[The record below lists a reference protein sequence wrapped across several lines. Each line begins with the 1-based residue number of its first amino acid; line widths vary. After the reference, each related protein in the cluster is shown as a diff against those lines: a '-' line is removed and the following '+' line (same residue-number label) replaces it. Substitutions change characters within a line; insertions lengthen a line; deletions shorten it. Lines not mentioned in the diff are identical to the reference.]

1 MTLPDPF
8 HLEQASSAE
17 RFPSRLL
24 RVLGLLILIPALG
37 TGSPMDDAHGQ
48 GILPQFH
55 SLDLG
60 RLAFAS
66 GAHQDPPQGQ
76 KQKAQAEI
84 RASITRGLDF
94 LAARQA
100 LVRDGS
106 LPVPHGEQESPI
118 GVTALGALAY
128 MAGGS
133 TPTRGPHAAQLV
145 RALEYLLAHQAPIT
159 EANPGWISAA
169 EDRQSRAHGHGLA
182 TLALSQAH
190 SLSPRSPLGK
200 RIGQALASAVHHIEG
215 MQGPDGGWYY
225 GPGRTAEQEGSVTV
239 CLVQALRG
247 ARNAGLRI
255 KPKVISHA
263 VEYVKELQDETGGFR
278 YSQAHPQTS
287 VALTAA
293 CLATLHATGTYEGQ
307 VIDKGYDSIWRKL
320 EGRKLIKP
328 GQSAARSPAFPYYER
343 LYLAQALWQ
352 HPDTRQFKR
361 WAKAEVLLAISDQR
375 SDGGWEDIRQDGRGE
390 TITGRYG
397 TTYATA
403 MNCLFLSVPEG
414 LLPIFRR

>member
-1 MTLPDPF
+1 MRIMNT
-8 HLEQASSAE
+8 ASPGE
-17 RFPSRLL
+17 LL
-24 RVLGLLILIPALG
+24 TRCTGSLGLLLLLPCLGWSQPMEEILAERGIPALPL
-37 TGSPMDDAHGQ
+37 TWEVNLLAP
-48 GILPQFH
+48 H
-55 SLDLG
+55 S
-60 RLAFAS
+60 
-66 GAHQDPPQGQ
+66 QDPPAKGE
-76 KQKAQAEI
+76 QKALAEI
-84 RASITRGLDF
+84 RAAITRGLDF

-133 TPTRGPHAAQLV
+133 TPTRGPHAAELV
-145 RALEYLLAHQAPIT
+145 RALEYLLTHQAPIT
-159 EANPGWISAA
+159 EINPGWISAA

-200 RIGQALASAVHHIEG
+200 RIDQALSAAVRHIEV

-255 KPKVISHA
+255 KPKVIGHA
-263 VEYVKELQDETGGFR
+263 IEYVKSLQDETGGFR
-278 YSQAHPQTS
+278 YSKTHPQTS

-293 CLATLHATGTYEGQ
+293 CLATLHATGVYEGEA
-307 VIDKGYDSIWRKL
+307 IDRGYDSIWREL
-320 EGRKLIKP
+320 AARKLVDP
-328 GQSAARSPAFPYYER
+328 TQAARKSPAFPYYER

-352 HPDTRQFKR
+352 HPDPKHFRR
-361 WAKAEVLLAISDQR
+361 WARSEVLKTLADQR
-375 SDGGWEDIRQDGRGE
+375 SDGGWQDVREDGRGE
-390 TITGRYG
+390 RIIGRYG
-397 TTYATA
+397 ITYATA
-403 MNCLFLSVPEG
+403 VNCLFLSVPEG
-414 LLPIFRR
+414 MLPIFRR